1 MGGLVRLAAL
11 LAGAAP
17 VALALASG
25 GGDGGGGV
33 PASHEDQI
41 RQLVEDG
48 VKYVRQHR
56 LSDIYDLYSQEF
68 RDRCSRPD
76 FLRRAD
82 DCSELAAALD
92 TEISEEECERLA
104 REWRESQETELVGVE
119 NIQVQGDTASAN
131 VVTMWSSTWPVFNLP
146 PPQKHVEGAYFVK
159 EDEKWHLVPQPGTS
173 GCDTT
178 SPQDVP
184 PIPPE

>member
-33 PASHEDQI
+33 PASDEDQI
-41 RQLVEDG
+41 RRLTEGG

-56 LSDIYDLYSQEF
+56 LSDIY
-68 RDRCSRPD
+68 
-76 FLRRAD
+76 
-82 DCSELAAALD
+82 
-92 TEISEEECERLA
+92 
-104 REWRESQETELVGVE
+104 
-119 NIQVQGDTASAN
+119 ASAN

-159 EDEKWHLVPQPGTS
+159 EDGKWHLVPQPGTS

-178 SPQDVP
+178 SSQDVP